1 MSAATRFLLLSAL
14 LAGGCDP
21 ARADSD
27 GAAEEEVE
35 QKTPIVTQTV
45 GRGGIEQALTA
56 ASTIEAE
63 RMVTVHAESTGRLI
77 SFGLEEGDLLKAGA
91 AVGRIK
97 YDSQAATL
105 DRAKTSQEKAKRD
118 LDIVQ
123 RLHKQGHASDDE
135 LAQAELAYR
144 TASLDV
150 GDSKRNI
157 RNTRVTAPFGGTVTE
172 RFVTEGAFVSAGAQ
186 LITITDFDTLV
197 ARVYV
202 PEREL
207 DRLAV
212 GQAALV
218 QGKAARSRQ
227 GQGTIKRI
235 APVVDATTGTVKV
248 TVGLPAELAG
258 GEKGF
263 LPGMYAEVRLTTERK
278 DDVLLVSKR
287 ALVREDEAVFV
298 FVVQDD
304 DSAKRV
310 SVELGLQ
317 DAERAEVISG
327 LSQGD
332 EVVVTGQAGLSD
344 GGKVVRVDASGEPLE
359 GQADEPDAKQNAKD
373 SGDELAAAEA
383 K

>member
-1 MSAATRFLLLSAL
+1 MLSASRLFAVSLLLAT
-14 LAGGCDP
+14 ACD
-21 ARADSD
+21 RAQAESD
-27 GAAEEEVE
+27 DAAQEEVE
-35 QKTPIVTQTV
+35 QKTPIVSQPV
-45 GRGGIEQALTA
+45 GRGSIEQALTA

-77 SFGLEEGDLLKAGA
+77 SFDLEEGDVLKEGA

-97 YDSQAATL
+97 YDSQAATF
-105 DRAKTSQEKAKRD
+105 DRAQTSLEKAQRD
-118 LDIVQ
+118 LEIVR
-123 RLHKQGHASDDE
+123 RLHANGHASDDE
-135 LAQAELAYR
+135 LATAELAFD
-144 TASLDV
+144 TANLDV

-197 ARVYV
+197 ATVYV

-207 DRLAV
+207 DRLSE
-212 GQAALV
+212 GQPALV

-258 GEKGF
+258 GEQGF

-287 ALVREDEAVFV
+287 ALVREEEAVFV
-298 FVVQDD
+298 FVVQPDD
-304 DSAKRV
+304 TAKRV
-310 SVELGLQ
+310 RVELGLE
-317 DAERAEVISG
+317 DAERAEVLSG
-327 LSQGD
+327 LSEGD
-332 EVVVTGQAGLSD
+332 EVVITGQAGLSD
-344 GGKVVRVDASGEPLE
+344 GGKIVRVDAAGEPVGE
-359 GQADEPDAKQNAKD
+359 DARTKTPAQT
-373 SGDELAAAEA
+373 ELAEA
-383 K
+383 P

>member
-1 MSAATRFLLLSAL
+1 MQNALRILTVAVLVATA
-14 LAGGCDP
+14 CDP
-21 ARADSD
+21 ARADLD
-27 GAAEEEVE
+27 GSTEEEAE
-35 QKTPIVTQTV
+35 QRTPIVSQPVT
-45 GRGGIEQALTA
+45 RGSIEQALTA

-77 SFGLEEGDLLKAGA
+77 SFGLEEGDILKAGA
-91 AVGRIK
+91 SVGRIK

-105 DRAKTSQEKAKRD
+105 DRAKTSQEKAQRD
-118 LDIVQ
+118 LEIVQ
-123 RLHKQGHASDDE
+123 RLHREGHASDDE
-135 LAQAELAYR
+135 LATAQLAVK

-172 RFVTEGAFVSAGAQ
+172 RFVTEGSFVSAGAQ
-186 LITITDFDTLV
+186 LITITDFATLV

-207 DRLAV
+207 DRISV
-212 GQAALV
+212 GQPALV

-227 GQGTIKRI
+227 GQGSIKRI

-248 TVGLPAELAG
+248 TVGLPGELAG

-287 ALVREDEAVFV
+287 ALVREDDAVYV

-304 DSAKRV
+304 ETAKRV
-310 SVELGLQ
+310 KVELGLE
-317 DAERAEVISG
+317 DAERAEVHSG
-327 LSQGD
+327 LVVGD
-332 EVVVTGQAGLSD
+332 EVVVSGQAGLSD
-344 GGKVVRVDASGEPLE
+344 GGKVSRVDASGEPLE
-359 GQADEPDAKQNAKD
+359 G
-373 SGDELAAAEA
+373 AAAEDG
-383 K
+383 

>member
-1 MSAATRFLLLSAL
+1 MSVGTRILLLSVL
-14 LAGGCDP
+14 LAGGCDR
-21 ARADSD
+21 ARAESD

-35 QKTPIVTQTV
+35 QKTPVVAQQVT
-45 GRGGIEQALTA
+45 RGSIEQALTA

-63 RMVTVHAESTGRLI
+63 KMVTVHAESTGRLI
-77 SFGLEEGDLLKAGA
+77 SFNLEEGDTLKAGA
-91 AVGRIK
+91 SVGRIK

-105 DRAKTSQEKAKRD
+105 DRATTSLEKAKRD
-118 LDIVQ
+118 LEIVE

-135 LAQAELAYR
+135 LAAAELTYK

-172 RFVTEGAFVSAGAQ
+172 RFVTKGAFVSAGAQ

-212 GQAALV
+212 GQPALV

-278 DDVLLVSKR
+278 DDVILVSKR

-298 FVVQDD
+298 FTVQPDD
-304 DSAKRV
+304 TAKRV
-310 SVELGLQ
+310 KIELGLE
-317 DAERAEVISG
+317 DAERAEVLSG
-327 LSQGD
+327 LAEGD

-344 GGKVVRVDASGEPLE
+344 GGKIALVDASGEPA
-359 GQADEPDAKQNAKD
+359 GGSDG
-373 SGDELAAAEA
+373 SEA
-383 K
+383 Q

>member
-1 MSAATRFLLLSAL
+1 MQTALRLFAVSLLLAT
-14 LAGGCDP
+14 ACDR
-21 ARADSD
+21 ARAESD
-27 GAAEEEVE
+27 GAVQDEVE
-35 QKTPIVTQTV
+35 QKTPIVSQSV
-45 GRGGIEQALTA
+45 GRGSIEQALTA

-63 RMVTVHAESTGRLI
+63 RTVTVHAESTGRLI
-77 SFGLEEGDLLKAGA
+77 SFDLEEGDVLKAGA
-91 AVGRIK
+91 SVARIK

-105 DRAKTSQEKAKRD
+105 DRAQTSLEKAERD
-118 LDIVQ
+118 LEIVR
-123 RLHKQGHASDDE
+123 RLHANGHASDDE
-135 LAQAELAYR
+135 LATAELAFD
-144 TASLDV
+144 TAKLDV

-207 DRLAV
+207 DRLSE
-212 GQAALV
+212 GQPALV

-227 GQGTIKRI
+227 GEGTIKRI

-258 GEKGF
+258 GDEGF

-298 FVVQDD
+298 FVVQPDD
-304 DSAKRV
+304 TAKRV
-310 SVELGLQ
+310 RVELGLE
-317 DAERAEVISG
+317 DAERAEVLSG
-327 LSQGD
+327 LSEGD

-344 GGKVVRVDASGEPLE
+344 GGKVVRVDAAGEPL
-359 GQADEPDAKQNAKD
+359 GDGAPDDTPDATPDAT
-373 SGDELAAAEA
+373 EVAEA
-383 K
+383 P

>member
-1 MSAATRFLLLSAL
+1 MQNALRILAVTVLVATA
-14 LAGGCDP
+14 CDP

-27 GAAEEEVE
+27 GSTEEEVE
-35 QKTPIVTQTV
+35 QKTPIVSQAVT
-45 GRGGIEQALTA
+45 RGSIEQALTA

-77 SFGLEEGDLLKAGA
+77 SFGLEEGDVLKAGA
-91 AVGRIK
+91 SVGRIK
-97 YDSQAATL
+97 YDSQSATL
-105 DRAKTSQEKAKRD
+105 DRAKTSQEKAERD
-118 LDIVQ
+118 LAIVE
-123 RLHKQGHASDDE
+123 RLHREGHASDDE
-135 LAQAELAYR
+135 LATAELAVK

-172 RFVTEGAFVSAGAQ
+172 RFVTEGSFVSAGAQ
-186 LITITDFDTLV
+186 LITITDFETLV

-202 PEREL
+202 PERDL
-207 DRLAV
+207 DRIAV
-212 GQAALV
+212 GQPALV

-248 TVGLPAELAG
+248 TVGLPGDLAG

-278 DDVLLVSKR
+278 ADVLLVSKR
-287 ALVREDEAVFV
+287 ALVREDDAVYV
-298 FVVQDD
+298 FVVQAD

-310 SVELGLQ
+310 KVELGLE
-317 DAERAEVISG
+317 DAERAEVRSG
-327 LSQGD
+327 LAVSD
-332 EVVVTGQAGLSD
+332 EVVVSGQAGLSD
-344 GGKVVRVDASGEPLE
+344 GGKVVRVDASGQPLE
-359 GQADEPDAKQNAKD
+359 SAASEDA
-373 SGDELAAAEA
+373 
-383 K
+383 

>member
-1 MSAATRFLLLSAL
+1 MQSALRLFAVSLLLAT
-14 LAGGCDP
+14 ACDR
-21 ARADSD
+21 ARAESD
-27 GAAEEEVE
+27 GAVQEEVE
-35 QKTPIVTQTV
+35 QKTPIVSETV
-45 GRGGIEQALTA
+45 GRGSIEQALTA

-77 SFGLEEGDLLKAGA
+77 SFDLEEGDLLKAGA
-91 AVGRIK
+91 SVARIK

-105 DRAKTSQEKAKRD
+105 DRAQTSLEKAERD
-118 LDIVQ
+118 LEIVE
-123 RLHKQGHASDDE
+123 RLHADGHASDDE
-135 LAQAELAYR
+135 LAAAKLAYK
-144 TASLDV
+144 TAALDV

-207 DRLAV
+207 DRLAE
-212 GQAALV
+212 GQPALV

-258 GEKGF
+258 GDEGF

-298 FVVQDD
+298 FVVQPDD
-304 DSAKRV
+304 TAKRV
-310 SVELGLQ
+310 RIELGLE
-317 DAERAEVISG
+317 DAERAEVLSG
-327 LSQGD
+327 LSEGD
-332 EVVVTGQAGLSD
+332 EVVITGQAGLSD
-344 GGKVVRVDASGEPLE
+344 GGKIARVDASGEPVGDDAP
-359 GQADEPDAKQNAKD
+359 GQQD
-373 SGDELAAAEA
+373 AAEA
-383 K
+383 P

>member
-1 MSAATRFLLLSAL
+1 MLAPRSMHNALRILAVTVLVAAA
-14 LAGGCDP
+14 CDP

-27 GAAEEEVE
+27 GSTEEEVE
-35 QKTPIVTQTV
+35 QKTPIVSQAVT
-45 GRGGIEQALTA
+45 RGSIEQALTA

-63 RMVTVHAESTGRLI
+63 RTVTVHAESTGRLI
-77 SFGLEEGDLLKAGA
+77 SFGLEEGDVLKSGA
-91 AVGRIK
+91 SVGRIK

-118 LDIVQ
+118 LEIVQ
-123 RLHKQGHASDDE
+123 RLHREGHASDDE
-135 LAQAELAYR
+135 LATAELAVK

-172 RFVTEGAFVSAGAQ
+172 RFVTEGSFVSAGAQ
-186 LITITDFDTLV
+186 LITITDFETLV

-207 DRLAV
+207 DRIAV
-212 GQAALV
+212 DQPALV

-248 TVGLPAELAG
+248 TVGLPSELAG
-258 GEKGF
+258 GDKGF

-287 ALVREDEAVFV
+287 ALVREDDAVYV
-298 FVVQDD
+298 FVVQGDET
-304 DSAKRV
+304 AKRV
-310 SVELGLQ
+310 KVELGLE
-317 DAERAEVISG
+317 DAERAEVLTG
-327 LSQGD
+327 LAVGD
-332 EVVVTGQAGLSD
+332 EVVVSGQAGLSD
-344 GGKVVRVDASGEPLE
+344 GGKVARVDASGEALE
-359 GQADEPDAKQNAKD
+359 GAASEEP
-373 SGDELAAAEA
+373 
-383 K
+383 

>member
-1 MSAATRFLLLSAL
+1 MSAATRFLLASVL
-14 LAGGCDP
+14 LAGGCDR

-35 QKTPIVTQTV
+35 QKTPVVSQGVT
-45 GRGGIEQALTA
+45 RGSIEQALTA

-77 SFGLEEGDLLKAGA
+77 SFGLEEGDVLKTGA
-91 AVGRIK
+91 SVGRIK

-105 DRAKTSQEKAKRD
+105 DRAKTSLAQAKRD
-118 LDIVQ
+118 LEIVE
-123 RLHKQGHASDDE
+123 RLHEQGHASDDE
-135 LAQAELAYR
+135 LTQAELAYK

-207 DRLAV
+207 DRLQV
-212 GQAALV
+212 GQPALV

-235 APVVDATTGTVKV
+235 APVVDAATGTVKV

-287 ALVREDEAVFV
+287 ALVREDESVFV
-298 FVVQDD
+298 FVVQADD
-304 DSAKRV
+304 TAKRV
-310 SVELGLQ
+310 KVELGLE
-317 DAERAEVISG
+317 DAERAEVLSG
-327 LSQGD
+327 LSNAD

-344 GGKVVRVDASGEPLE
+344 GGKIVRVDASGEPVE
-359 GQADEPDAKQNAKD
+359 AKPEAPSEPLASK
-373 SGDELAAAEA
+373 SGAEA
-383 K
+383 P

>member
-1 MSAATRFLLLSAL
+1 MSLQSRILLLSVL
-14 LAGGCDP
+14 LVGGCDR
-21 ARADSD
+21 ARAESDS
-27 GAAEEEVE
+27 ATEEEVE
-35 QKTPIVTQTV
+35 QKTPIVAQQV
-45 GRGGIEQALTA
+45 SRGSIEQALTA

-63 RMVTVHAESTGRLI
+63 KMVTVHAESTGRLI
-77 SFGLEEGDLLKAGA
+77 SFDLEEGDTLKKGA
-91 AVGRIK
+91 SVGRIK

-105 DRAKTSQEKAKRD
+105 DRAKTSLEKAKRD
-118 LDIVQ
+118 LDIVE
-123 RLHKQGHASDDE
+123 RLHAQGHASDDE
-135 LAQAELAYR
+135 LATARLAYE

-172 RFVTEGAFVSAGAQ
+172 RFVTKGAFVSAGAQ
-186 LITITDFDTLV
+186 LVTITDFDTLV

-212 GQAALV
+212 GQPAFV

-258 GEKGF
+258 GDQGF

-287 ALVREDEAVFV
+287 ALVREDDDVFV
-298 FVVQDD
+298 FTVQPDD
-304 DSAKRV
+304 TAKRV
-310 SVELGLQ
+310 KIDIGLE
-317 DAERAEVISG
+317 DAERAEVLSG
-327 LSQGD
+327 LSEGQ

-344 GGKVVRVDASGEPLE
+344 GGKVVLVDASGEPLDGSDGSE
-359 GQADEPDAKQNAKD
+359 GQ
-373 SGDELAAAEA
+373 
-383 K
+383 